1 LPFADAELMN
11 LHLVEISANVA
22 PGAHAVLTIDGAGWH
37 QTGDRPSPEA
47 SHVIPSALRPSRTDR
62 RRATPSAG
70 DETSRCLDKVRL
82 CILESSTTLGKPVAR
97 VEAAGRIAFRVGNV
111 VNTLEKALS
120 WLASPCPSR
129 NKVMELHLRHPKI
142 LKSTRT
148 QICASGGTRIG
159 GKFMSD

>member
-1 LPFADAELMN
+1 MN

-120 WLASPCPSR
+120 WLDSQPHDPCRRFTLPLAEQSNGTSSASPKNS
-129 NKVMELHLRHPKI
+129 KI
-142 LKSTRT
+142 NPNANL
-148 QICASGGTRIG
+148 C
-159 GKFMSD
+159 